1 MNEPTSI
8 IQTNNLTR
16 RFGAVT
22 AVDGLSLTMERGEI
36 FGLVG
41 PDGAGKTTI
50 LRMLAAIMD
59 PSEGRATVAGFDTAK
74 QAESIKRRIGYM
86 AQQFNLRER

>member
-50 LRMLAAIMD
+50 LR
-59 PSEGRATVAGFDTAK
+59 GHH
-74 QAESIKRRIGYM
+74 
-86 AQQFNLRER
+86 LRL